1 MKNHI
6 VLVLFDDAIDLFR
19 LQFKTF
25 EKFLEPC
32 TINIVLNEH
41 NPKRLKKTIESITAN
56 SIHKVVYFTRYEIL
70 KNHQCC
76 GYLSQQLCKLLVPID
91 DDYIVLDDKDLFVKS
106 TSYEQLITFYPVVYQ
121 PNSTDEVVE
130 TFKNFYRMCCEK
142 FGEVQVN
149 EPMTP
154 RFIRKQVV
162 NDIIKYF
169 GTEYNFINWFLS
181 YIETVPEKSI
191 MVSEFML
198 YDCFNDKNDG
208 VVGNRYSYYPKIE
221 RMIPKNLPHQNLIN
235 QIINDMKNNGYPYVN
250 LIEYLENGGITKI
263 PENVHI
269 LKIHRRD
276 YNNLKNRTIV
286 NKFIVNE
293 FLKK

>member
-25 EKFLEPC
+25 EKFLDPC

-41 NPKRLKKTIESITAN
+41 NPKRLKKIIESITAY
-56 SIHKVVYFTRYEIL
+56 SKHKIVYFTRYEIL

-91 DDYIVLDDKDLFVKS
+91 DDYVVLDDKDLFVKS

-121 PNSTDEVVE
+121 PNDTAELVG
-130 TFKNFYRMCCEK
+130 TFKNFYRICCEQ

-154 RFIRKQVV
+154 RFIRKQAV

-169 GTEYNFINWFLS
+169 GTEDNFINWFFS
-181 YIETVPEKSI
+181 CKTIT
-191 MVSEFML
+191 VSEFML
-198 YDCFNDKNDG
+198 YDFFNDKNDG
-208 VVGNRYSYYPKIE
+208 VVGNCYSYYPNIE
-221 RMIPKNLPHQNLIN
+221 RMIPKNLPHHALIN
-235 QIINDMKNNGYPYVN
+235 RIIDDMKIHGYPYLS
-250 LIEYLENGGITKI
+250 LIEYVENGGTTKI
-263 PENVHI
+263 PEHVHI

-276 YNNLKNRTIV
+276 YNNLKNRNIV
-286 NKFIVNE
+286 SRFIVNE

>member
-1 MKNHI
+1 MNNI
-6 VLVLFDDAIDLFR
+6 VLILFDEAIDLFR

-25 EKFLEPC
+25 ERFLEPC

-41 NPKRLKKTIESITAN
+41 NPKRLKKIIQSITAN

-70 KNHQCC
+70 ENYQCC
-76 GYLSQQLCKLLVPID
+76 GYLSQQLCKLLIPINS
-91 DDYIVLDDKDLFVKS
+91 DYVVLDDKDLFIKP
-106 TSYEQLITFYPVVYQ
+106 TSYEQLLNFYPVLYQ
-121 PNSTDEVVE
+121 PDNGSELVN
-130 TFKNFYRMCCEK
+130 TFNDFYYMCCKK
-142 FGEVQVN
+142 FGETQVN
-149 EPMTP
+149 EPNTP

-169 GTEYNFINWFLS
+169 GTKYNFINWFLS
-181 YIETVPEKSI
+181 YIKTVPEQSI
-191 MVSEFML
+191 MISEFML
-198 YDCFNDKNDG
+198 YDFFNDKNNG
-208 VVGNRYSYYPKIE
+208 VVGNQYAYYPKIE

-235 QIINDMKNNGYPYVN
+235 QIINDMKNNGYPHETVVEYVDK
-250 LIEYLENGGITKI
+250 GGVTKI
-263 PENVHI
+263 PEYVHI

-286 NKFIVNE
+286 NKFIVKE